1 MDAFTQRCAKPQ
13 WDGSP
18 STSLR
23 NIFAPRFGIEI
34 TRSIQYRQGSR
45 GTLDVY
51 RPRTAAPVPIVV
63 FFYGGS
69 WQGGMKSLYRFLGAA
84 FARRGY
90 VAVVPDYRVYPEVR
104 FPEFLHDAALAVR
117 WSVDHAAW
125 FGGDRSKLFLMGHSA
140 GAYIAAMLA
149 IDRRWLHQAELDPT
163 RDISGLVGV
172 AGPYDFLPLRDETL
186 KIIFG
191 GANQPLTQ
199 PIAHVTSGTPP
210 ALLLTGATDR
220 VVDPGNASRL
230 AARLQSSGSHATVVT
245 YPHAGHFT
253 IMAAFASP
261 LRFLAPAL
269 RDTEAF
275 LARVTGR
282 GVAGAEMRA

>member
-1 MDAFTQRCAKPQ
+1 MA
-13 WDGSP
+13 G
-18 STSLR
+18 
-23 NIFAPRFGIEI
+23 GI
-34 TRSIQYRQGSR
+34 
-45 GTLDVY
+45 
-51 RPRTAAPVPIVV
+51 
-63 FFYGGS
+63 
-69 WQGGMKSLYRFLGAA
+69 KSLYRFLGAA
-84 FARRGY
+84 LARRGY

-210 ALLLTGATDR
+210 ALLLTGALTGGR
-220 VVDPGNASRL
+220 SGNASRL
-230 AARLQSSGSHATVVT
+230 AARLRRPAADATVVT

-253 IMAAFASP
+253 IMAAFAPP
-261 LRFLAPAL
+261 LRILAPAL